1 MSILTTSSTLN
12 KIVKIISYYKY
23 YFTLFSLLM
32 SDLYA
37 VFQSDSGLLK
47 GLLTD
52 NFCHVCEATL
62 LYESQRVSHYE
73 VCEVVF
79 VQLYQVFSGILKR
92 LQSYF

>member
-1 MSILTTSSTLN
+1 
-12 KIVKIISYYKY
+12 
-23 YFTLFSLLM
+23 M

-79 VQLYQVFSGILKR
+79 CATIKFFQASSKGCSHISNIGFYVARGKSMHNVSGCTCRARTLK
-92 LQSYF
+92 